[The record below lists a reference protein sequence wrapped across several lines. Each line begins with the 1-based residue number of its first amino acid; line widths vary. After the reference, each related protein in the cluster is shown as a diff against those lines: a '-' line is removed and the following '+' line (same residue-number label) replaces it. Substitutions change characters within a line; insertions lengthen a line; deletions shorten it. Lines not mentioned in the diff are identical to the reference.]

1 MGFDEVRV
9 VDEVVDERRLFVRE
23 LLLDDLCALSEGGE
37 KYEVSFIEWFI
48 RETVHGGVSK
58 TEEIL
63 IRRNTEEFALV
74 EQHLCGELLAKTCVQ
89 QVENLAGTL
98 HGFIRE

>member
-9 VDEVVDERRLFVRE
+9 VDDVVDERRLFVRE

-48 RETVHGGVSK
+48 RKTVDRKSV
-58 TEEIL
+58 
-63 IRRNTEEFALV
+63 V
-74 EQHLCGELLAKTCVQ
+74 
-89 QVENLAGTL
+89 
-98 HGFIRE
+98 